1 VSMPDP
7 ERHAGRRFAGGCL
20 LAVGLMIATLCGACT
35 LLVAGSFLFGALGP
49 TGRMQLSMILT
60 TLMVPAIIGGVPTAI
75 GVALAVVGWRMLRRP
90 RPRSPPEDTFS

>member
-1 VSMPDP
+1 MSMPDP

-35 LLVAGSFLFGALGP
+35 LLVAGALGP